1 MGDAPRPFA
10 EGKTMIKFD
19 LGFSHRYF
27 QRLIL
32 WPLSSLILALVL
44 SWIIYAQLLSPV
56 SQQAQQ
62 VENREQR
69 VTQLVHQ
76 VDQLKQERVIQQ
88 KYAQDYERLKQQ
100 GFMQPVDRVIW
111 TDQLNQVSQAWL
123 LSGLSIQFEA
133 EKRLS
138 PADVKQLPISQT
150 IFYRTKLNLNLRL
163 QTDADYIKLVD
174 WLHHNVS
181 PFFVIEHCDLQLQRS
196 GVELAMAL
204 KPEQGNIMM
213 RCGLQL
219 LRAEPAVFD
228 PKAWR

>member
-1 MGDAPRPFA
+1 MGDAAKPFD
-10 EGKTMIKFD
+10 EGKAMIKFD
-19 LGFSHRYF
+19 LGFHHRYF

-32 WPLSSLILALVL
+32 WPLSSLILALIL
-44 SWIIYAQLLSPV
+44 SWAIYAQLLSPV
-56 SQQAQQ
+56 SQQAQL
-62 VENREQR
+62 VESREQR
-69 VTQLVHQ
+69 VTHLVQQ
-76 VDQLKQERVIQQ
+76 VDQLKLERVIQQ

-123 LSGLSIQFEA
+123 LSGLNIQFEA

-150 IFYRTKLNLNLRL
+150 IFYRTKLNLTLRL
-163 QTDADYIKLVD
+163 QTDTDYIRLMD

-196 GVELAMAL
+196 GVEVAMAL
-204 KPEQGNIMM
+204 KPEQGNIIM

-219 LRAEPAVFD
+219 LRAEPTIFD